1 MRTLNVA
8 LLEWPDGPE
17 AGGPRLLGRTSDP
30 DLVAQVRKH
39 LAAKRRREL
48 ARLESPVRPTRVE
61 SRDSGGDQ

>member
-17 AGGPRLLGRTSDP
+17 ASGPRLLGRTSDP

-48 ARLESPVRPTRVE
+48 ARLESPARPVPAE
-61 SRDSGGDQ
+61 EDQEGEP